1 MNCKLLN
8 IQLFSLIVQM
18 RFFALSNFQ
27 PLETTKLATFKF
39 IYKLFLEQ
47 FRTVNKLAISIKQK
61 ILIGSLVN
69 MPMLITYYWYID
81 LTVIHSDHGLYIF
94 IDKYNLIMVWKP
106 HLIGWTNSSISFNIL
121 AYITLRQASK
131 TYKSTAESCYIWI

>member
-39 IYKLFLEQ
+39 INELFLEQ
-47 FRTVNKLAISIKQK
+47 FRTVSKLAISIKQK

-69 MPMLITYYWYID
+69 MPMLITYY
-81 LTVIHSDHGLYIF
+81 
-94 IDKYNLIMVWKP
+94 
-106 HLIGWTNSSISFNIL
+106 
-121 AYITLRQASK
+121 
-131 TYKSTAESCYIWI
+131 